1 LEIRK
6 GKLLHEGKTKKLYPT
21 NDSELLII
29 HFKDVLAPSPG
40 KKKTT
45 VKGKGAINNAI
56 SSLIFQFLESYHIP
70 THFVKVL
77 KPEEMLVKRMEI
89 MPIMGI
95 VWNFA
100 TKSLYKRFG
109 VTKGLPLTCPIVE
122 LFVKNEKLKNPM
134 ITIDHACAFGYGTLE
149 EMQDIDRMIRKTNAV
164 LKSFFERRE
173 LELVDLKL
181 EFGRA
186 DGKIFLADEVSLD
199 TCHFYD
205 IQSEEAGSRILL
217 PDEAENMVKIYE
229 SLKDRICA

>member
-6 GKLLHEGKTKKLYPT
+6 GKLLHEGKTKRLYPT
-21 NDSELLII
+21 NDPELFIL
-29 HFKDVLAPSPG
+29 HFKDVLALSQV

-45 VKGKGAINNAI
+45 VKGKGTINNAI

-89 MPIMGI
+89 MPITGI

-100 TKSLYKRFG
+100 TKSLNRRFG
-109 VTKGLPLTCPIVE
+109 AAKGLPLTYPIVE
-122 LFVKNEKLKNPM
+122 LYAKNEKLKNPM

-186 DGKIFLADEVSLD
+186 DATIFLADEISMD
-199 TCHFYD
+199 TCHLYD
-205 IQSEEAGSRILL
+205 IQNEEARSRILL
-217 PDEAENMVKIYE
+217 PDEAEDMTKIYE
-229 SLKDRICA
+229 LLKDRICG